1 MTEYKYSCNI
11 DDGTAAVI
19 GPSAAQ
25 SVTDVGQHTEHWAP
39 DKVPNIGHTHPQWS
53 DQTLSVSARFCALQ
67 LIMFNVAVNKIC
79 YDHKAH

>member
-11 DDGTAAVI
+11 DDGMAAVI

-39 DKVPNIGHTHPQWS
+39 DEVPNIGHTHP
-53 DQTLSVSARFCALQ
+53 
-67 LIMFNVAVNKIC
+67 
-79 YDHKAH
+79 